1 MNLAKKRIKN
11 LKTVL
16 NMAVRFISTSLTV
29 ILFFRSAMTAH
40 YSIEIEYIHD
50 NVDNFRAPHRRS
62 RFIIYSY
69 TIETWNDMT
78 GTFVFRVTAAFAISL
93 V

>member
-29 ILFFRSAMTAH
+29 ISFFRSAMTAH

-50 NVDNFRAPHRRS
+50 NVDNFQVRKSLHEGS
-62 RFIIYSY
+62 CF
-69 TIETWNDMT
+69 
-78 GTFVFRVTAAFAISL
+78 TAKI
-93 V
+93 